1 MSSMLEQAIVDAAA
15 LREAALKNA
24 EQSIIDKYAPEIKA
38 AVDSLL
44 ENDQRN
50 FQKGDVVR
58 YEGRF
63 ARVTT
68 ESDNNKVGITMV
80 GENKTHLV
88 MESDLEESNESDLLQ
103 EEEAN
108 MSLGATE
115 STTPSPYQ
123 APPAYADLS
132 PDQPVDLNMSLEF
145 DPSVFGIDLKELTD
159 SETPQE
165 MMGDDLGGT
174 AEEDLLGG
182 DEDLLGGLGDLGGG
196 EEPAEAPEDETLQ
209 EIMNIL
215 SEIED
220 EQVLEEELVVDMA
233 GQHKNGTFETSQAA
247 LGYQQEME
255 LARMEADDHKEDN
268 ELLEKRLEELDES
281 LKRSQNQT
289 NEFKNIIN
297 KMEEVLSE
305 TLLSNAKLLYSNQTL
320 RDASLNERQKRKI
333 VEAIATANTPDE
345 AKILQ
350 ETLRATVGSTRKS
363 GPKSLSESVQ
373 RRSNLSGILPR
384 KKQPAQELTF
394 ADRMK
399 KLAGID

>member
-1 MSSMLEQAIVDAAA
+1 MLEQAIIDAAA

>member
-1 MSSMLEQAIVDAAA
+1 MLEQAIVDAAA

>member
-1 MSSMLEQAIVDAAA
+1 MLEQAIVDAAA

-103 EEEAN
+103 EEEAE

-132 PDQPVDLNMSLEF
+132 PDQIVDMTMSLEF
-145 DPSVFGIDLKELTD
+145 DPNIFGIDLEDLTD

-289 NEFKNIIN
+289 NEFKNIIE

-350 ETLRATVGSTRKS
+350 ETLGATVGSTKKYE
-363 GPKSLSESVQ
+363 PKSLSESVQ

-384 KKQPAQELTF
+384 RKQPAQEHSF
-394 ADRMK
+394 SDRMK